1 MFHFKFM
8 NVMLAVMTVS
18 PVFQSAFSFQLN
30 NVFFAKCS
38 SLKCPRI
45 IKQNTLLSMLKENQ
59 YSNIKAK
66 EQECGD
72 PPKLNK
78 EDYKNMNRFYQNN
91 SLVYKRDLQDQVV
104 RLYVVLEEATQIM
117 KEINTEVVKKKSTVQ
132 STSYCKYPRR
142 EADCTLLYNEALKN
156 ARIVDSSF
164 GVGSVESKAAWE
176 KVDEIYEKN
185 LTSSQCEEEDVVLNN
200 EVDDI
205 SLSFDQVLEDF
216 EGKQLLLKLSNMV
229 TK

>member
-1 MFHFKFM
+1 
-8 NVMLAVMTVS
+8 
-18 PVFQSAFSFQLN
+18 
-30 NVFFAKCS
+30 
-38 SLKCPRI
+38 
-45 IKQNTLLSMLKENQ
+45 
-59 YSNIKAK
+59 
-66 EQECGD
+66 
-72 PPKLNK
+72 
-78 EDYKNMNRFYQNN
+78 MNRFYQNN

-176 KVDEIYEKN
+176 KVVRHSYFYF
-185 LTSSQCEEEDVVLNN
+185 
-200 EVDDI
+200 I
-205 SLSFDQVLEDF
+205 SPL
-216 EGKQLLLKLSNMV
+216 
-229 TK
+229 